1 MPPVSRLSPRHSA
14 NSAMS
19 TGTFLPTPLL
29 ERRLER
35 FPAHLRDIAFELRNL
50 IAAVAP
56 DVTET
61 VLWEGLS
68 YFNPKVGGP
77 IKGAICQIAILQ
89 DHVRLAFVRGAFL
102 PDPQGL
108 LEGKGRSKYKRYVIL
123 RSYDTA
129 PWSYLR
135 ELVSSSYRLDP
146 NVPRTR

>member
-1 MPPVSRLSPRHSA
+1 MSPA
-14 NSAMS
+14 E
-19 TGTFLPTPLL
+19 FLPTPLL
-29 ERRLER
+29 ERRLDR
-35 FPAHLRDIAFELRNL
+35 CPAHLRDVVFELRNL

-77 IKGAICQIAILQ
+77 IKGAICQISILR

-102 PDPQGL
+102 PDPKGL
-108 LEGKGRSKYKRYVIL
+108 LEGKDRSKFKRHVTL
-123 RSYDTA
+123 RSYDAA

-135 ELVSSSYRLDP
+135 ELVASSYRLDP
-146 NVPRTR
+146 HSL

>member
-1 MPPVSRLSPRHSA
+1 MSPA
-14 NSAMS
+14 A
-19 TGTFLPTPLL
+19 FLPTPLL
-29 ERRLER
+29 ERRLDR
-35 FPAHLRDIAFELRNL
+35 CPAQLRDLVFELRDL

-61 VLWEGLS
+61 ILWEGLA

-77 IKGAICQIAILQ
+77 IKGAICQIAILR

-102 PDPQGL
+102 PDPKGL
-108 LEGKGRSKYKRYVIL
+108 LEWKGRSKHKRHITL

-135 ELVSSSYRLDP
+135 ELVASSYRLDP
-146 NVPRTR
+146 YSL